1 MLPSARFAI
10 GFSILLTACSLVTP
24 KFEKPTISVSSISL
38 ESGNLLQQNFRVVLK
53 IHNPN
58 SRSLPI
64 KALSADLKVS
74 GEEIASG
81 ESSRPVTVPAYGDAE
96 LEVGISANMA
106 LALLKLSTH
115 SDTRGDAIA
124 YDVTGVVTLE
134 LPFFRSLPF
143 HESGSFD
150 LHSGS

>member
-1 MLPSARFAI
+1 MSPRACSAVV
-10 GFSILLTACSLVTP
+10 FSVLLAACSLITP
-24 KFEKPTISVSSISL
+24 KFEKPSVSVSSISL

-81 ESSRPVTVPAYGDAE
+81 QSSRPVTVPAFGDADM
-96 LEVGISANMA
+96 EVGISANMA
-106 LALLKLSTH
+106 LALLKLSKH
-115 SDTRGDAIA
+115 GDAHGDAIG
-124 YDVTGVVTLE
+124 YDLTGVVTLE

-150 LHSGS
+150 LHGGN

>member
-1 MLPSARFAI
+1 MLPRACFAVV
-10 GFSILLTACSLVTP
+10 LPLMVAACSLLAP
-24 KFEKPTISVSSISL
+24 KFEKPTVSVSSIAL

-74 GEEIASG
+74 GEEIANG
-81 ESSRPVTVPAYGDAE
+81 QSSRPVTVPAFGEADM
-96 LEVGISANMA
+96 EVGISANMA
-106 LALLKLSTH
+106 LALLKLSKH
-115 SDTRGDAIA
+115 SDTHGDAIA
-124 YDVTGVVTLE
+124 YDLTGVVTLE

-150 LHSGS
+150 LHGGS